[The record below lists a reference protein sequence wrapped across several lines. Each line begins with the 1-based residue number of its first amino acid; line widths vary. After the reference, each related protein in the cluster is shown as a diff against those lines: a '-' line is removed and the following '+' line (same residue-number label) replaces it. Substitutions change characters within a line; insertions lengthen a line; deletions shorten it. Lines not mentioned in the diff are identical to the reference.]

1 MPQEDERISFY
12 GAPLERTMCMPATI
26 TTTRNATT
34 VEEIVA
40 KYPASE

>member
-1 MPQEDERISFY
+1 MNESSFY
-12 GAPLERTMCMPATI
+12 GAPLEKTRCMWATI
-26 TTTRNATT
+26 MTIRNVTT